1 MWLAEKVTTL
11 EKENEEL
18 KGALREMETRLATQ
32 ENMARQADERC
43 ARLEAAIT
51 QIVDFVQ
58 QQNATIEN
66 SRVLMNSLVE
76 DVRIHHDN
84 FEKLGL
90 ILHVHEQ
97 RIVQSGAVT
106 QEMAQYMNALIQEN
120 QQKSLKIASPMREYQ
135 AQTEVLRQNQMGQQ
149 VIAEVVKRIIAGQQ
163 QQPQQQGF
171 ARTGPTVSEE
181 DDHNG
186 TEPNFPNAPS
196 PHAGPPNI
204 GPFGAVN
211 QIVQVPASIEILQ
224 GF

>member
-58 QQNATIEN
+58 QQNTTIEN

-97 RIVQSGAVT
+97 HIVQSGAVT
-106 QEMAQYMNALIQEN
+106 QEMAQFMNALIQEN
-120 QQKSLKIASPMREYQ
+120 QQKSLRIASLTRESQ
-135 AQTEVLRQNQMGQQ
+135 A
-149 VIAEVVKRIIAGQQ
+149 
-163 QQPQQQGF
+163 
-171 ARTGPTVSEE
+171 
-181 DDHNG
+181 
-186 TEPNFPNAPS
+186 
-196 PHAGPPNI
+196 
-204 GPFGAVN
+204 
-211 QIVQVPASIEILQ
+211 
-224 GF
+224 